1 MRDEPKKRTRPM
13 VVDWKGD
20 ERRATARALMRDLC
34 PDVRRSGSDDESRV
48 AQSRAARDVTAAHR
62 AVSRLRST

>member
-20 ERRATARALMRDLC
+20 KRRGTARAPTPDFC
-34 PDVRRSGSDDESRV
+34 PDVRRSGGDDVLRV
-48 AQSRAARDVTAAHR
+48 AQSGAARAVIDAHR